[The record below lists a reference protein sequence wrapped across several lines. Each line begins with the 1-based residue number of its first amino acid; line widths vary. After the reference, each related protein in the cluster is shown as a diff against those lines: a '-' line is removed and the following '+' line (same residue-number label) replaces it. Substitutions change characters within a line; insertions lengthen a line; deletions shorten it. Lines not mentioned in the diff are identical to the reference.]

1 MKRNKQKEENK
12 EEEEKYQLS
21 KFTQAIIVLV
31 FAVSIVFRLPPLATG
46 ILWGFMPIVVT
57 FDVVRQQ
64 QARKEG
70 VKWC

>member
-1 MKRNKQKEENK
+1 MRRKPKKEET
-12 EEEEKYQLS
+12 EEEKTQLN

-57 FDVVRQQ
+57 FDVWRQKEAQ
-64 QARKEG
+64 KEG
-70 VKWC
+70 VTWC